1 MNGLV
6 EQDRG
11 DVRSHPFNVV
21 LVGLPGAGKGT
32 QAGQFARR
40 HRIPGISTGD
50 MLREAV
56 ARRTPLGRE
65 VAATMEAGGL
75 VSDNLIVGVVQ
86 ERLERPDTAAGF
98 VLDGFPR
105 TVPQAKALESLVAGR
120 GGIVVI
126 YLEISPDVILQRLLT
141 RRICESC
148 GQADTGAHTSEYCA
162 SCGGGFVKRAD
173 DHIDVIRQRLAAYVE
188 NTQPLVDWY
197 SRRPRFRAVDADQ
210 PLDAVARAFDTA
222 VLECLGLSD
231 PPGARAIP
239 LTTNTDAS
247 TLPASHTPEDR

>member
-1 MNGLV
+1 MN
-6 EQDRG
+6 EQNRG
-11 DVRSHPFNVV
+11 NRSHPFNVV

-32 QAGQFARR
+32 QAAQFARR
-40 HRIPGISTGD
+40 HSVPRISTGD

-56 ARRTPLGRE
+56 ARGTALGRE
-65 VAATMEAGGL
+65 VAATIEAGGL
-75 VSDNLIVGVVQ
+75 VPDDVIVGVVQ
-86 ERLERPDTAAGF
+86 ERLERPDTAGGF

-105 TVPQAKALESLVAGR
+105 TVPQAQALEPLIAVR
-120 GGIVVI
+120 GGVVVI

-188 NTQPLVDWY
+188 NTQPLVDW
-197 SRRPRFRAVDADQ
+197 SSKGPAFRAVDANQ
-210 PLDAVARAFDTA
+210 PLEAVARAFDTA
-222 VLECLGLSD
+222 VLECLG
-231 PPGARAIP
+231 ARNS
-239 LTTNTDAS
+239 LDD
-247 TLPASHTPEDR
+247 ER

>member
-32 QAGQFARR
+32 QAGQFSRR
-40 HRIPGISTGD
+40 HRIPMISTGD
-50 MLREAV
+50 ILREAV

-247 TLPASHTPEDR
+247 TLPASHTPEDP

>member
-1 MNGLV
+1 MN
-6 EQDRG
+6 EQNRG
-11 DVRSHPFNVV
+11 DRSHPFNVV

-32 QAGQFARR
+32 QAAQFARR
-40 HRIPGISTGD
+40 HSVPRISTGD
-50 MLREAV
+50 MLRDAV
-56 ARRTPLGRE
+56 ARGTALGRE
-65 VAATMEAGGL
+65 VAATIEAGGL
-75 VSDNLIVGVVQ
+75 VPDDVIVGVVK
-86 ERLERPDTAAGF
+86 ERLERPDTAGGF

-105 TVPQAKALESLVAGR
+105 TVPQAKELEPLVAVRWGV
-120 GGIVVI
+120 VVI

-197 SRRPRFRAVDADQ
+197 SKGPAFRAVDANQ
-210 PLDAVARAFDTA
+210 PLEAVARAFDTA
-222 VLECLGLSD
+222 VLECLGGLRD
-231 PPGARAIP
+231 PLGGRNS
-239 LTTNTDAS
+239 LDD
-247 TLPASHTPEDR
+247 ER

>member
-222 VLECLGLSD
+222 VLECLGGLPDPLSARHPLD
-231 PPGARAIP
+231 DEPG
-239 LTTNTDAS
+239 
-247 TLPASHTPEDR
+247 